1 MAEAYSD
8 RTEELGIAL
17 KNAHAAGDTRAAR
30 ILATELQKQLRRDQR
45 SAKIRAAMPP
55 RETGV
60 FEDITSGFGAGLVGL
75 GETTSLGIASLLE
88 EEEETAARNRI
99 RSIADSLRPE
109 GGDPDSLTYQLSS
122 VFGGIAGFAG
132 AGLGATALGAPG
144 IAVTT
149 GLGALGIGLA
159 KGEASERA
167 RAADSTVAER
177 EAAVNDPKVIVAG
190 ALEAIPLARV
200 IKFTDLPAL
209 TKLLEKIP
217 PEKVETIG
225 ERIYSAGITGGAE
238 LTQEA
243 ASNILQNLTEQEYND
258 AREILGVDTAE
269 EAALGGVA
277 GALLQGFVD
286 LFAPRRAGKTVGDVA
301 KEEAEKPDDI
311 AGLLEF
317 KPEEPTQLD
326 LALDT
331 EEAEAIDGEA
341 IRAQVFKGFKKPF
354 DQLTEKQQKTVQNRI
369 VALSPA
375 EFDALERVIES
386 PTDQIRRK
394 VGLGDRTLE
403 ELSDQERLEVE
414 AKIKQLPQKE
424 ITALNKDLQKQIS
437 PDQETLPGLEPES
450 VVGPQLQRLPAPEKE
465 KRALGDV
472 ERQDV
477 FVPRRGRKAERDLE
491 RQLERR
497 SRDTDTIA
505 GETLAVTPEG
515 QAITNEEALA
525 RFYEQ
530 ARGRRITDDTPAA
543 EVRLGQERAAI
554 ASEAQGEM
562 FPTELAV
569 AREAALD
576 ATETRDVDTASRVV
590 TEEDLTAAGFAT
602 NNTRIRKKVL
612 GKDLTD
618 PAVRDALAEEA
629 NLLKSQKV
637 KRGVTQLLEGAP
649 SEQRRIPDR
658 VLAPRR
664 RRARDAA
671 ATVGTGATVGST
683 SVETDSTIVDPRE
696 GGEDTTEIDASD
708 GRAVGVVGGDADGV
722 DVGERG
728 QRGALARKIEEKKRG
743 RPRTKPT
750 TPKMSKI
757 DPTTGDAEVVF
768 PDGGIERVRR
778 ETSED
783 PETGKKDFSFI
794 SLDRPD
800 PDFPVDVGAPLLL
813 GSTKETAIKR
823 LTKVRK
829 DPPVQPVRRA
839 TAEDIE
845 GRRANEREASE
856 IEKIR
861 TAQRNIE
868 RKQRVAEG
876 EKART
881 EQRERIDTADLRK
894 VRAAQREATDRLEKL
909 ADERKAVRKAKED
922 SVEILYAPT
931 RTEIEL
937 DSRLPE
943 QVIKLLQ
950 DNKLESAL
958 SKLATIS
965 KDKFVKRVAKKLST
979 LTGDTQVQIASPSK
993 LSSMGKG
1000 LGSEG
1005 TPAGLF
1011 VAPDNTIYLNEKYL
1025 DTHKLLHEM
1034 THAATF
1040 NTIGKPSHPVTTQLQ
1055 NLRRQVQ
1062 PYMALYYGGMNP
1074 QKLENQFIA
1083 EGVNPETAKRNAE
1096 TIALNEFVA
1105 EAFSNSKFQLELAG
1119 INPKGE
1125 KLSALQR
1132 FFKTIMDFLGLGKL
1146 GPKTAQREA
1155 SRMIEEILAPAAKDR
1170 YGPTLR
1176 SMSDREGVTEIGDR
1190 IKDSRRDL
1198 KSKEGRK
1205 AFGAKLARD
1214 ISAVLDKDSTQGK
1227 LGKKAVLGLLPNQAV
1242 LDIAV
1247 DRGINGAKKVL
1258 TAIENQR
1265 GDLTVSEQNTRR
1277 RLTPIFRWANNA
1289 SENTMKAWN
1298 NLIYDSTLDE
1308 VDPALT
1314 PAQARKKYGKQ
1325 TVEGTDQLKVDRHK
1339 ELHAIYMGATLGKD
1353 GRQAYDS
1360 LRQFYKDQYNEL
1372 LNALKGRIDNADIN
1386 DEQKTTLKNE
1396 LLSKLLER
1404 TGVEPYFPL
1413 TREGTHWLAVK
1424 NPEAL
1429 SESAVFA
1436 FKTQGD
1442 RLKAAE
1448 DYAAQGFDVEVFNPD
1463 ESNVYTDPPSGSFI
1477 SQVLS
1482 VLNANDAAPDVKEQ
1496 VMRLFLESLPE
1507 SSFAKGLVKRK
1518 KTSGFDVDAVEAAR
1532 TKAYD
1537 LARQTERIKNT
1548 NRIMRLKDEFLE
1560 TVPKDRRDSA
1570 VIAEVVNRANF
1581 AVNPPRD
1588 TVAKNANRLAF
1599 MWTIGWNPSS
1609 AIVNLS
1615 QIPLFAYPMLAGKH
1629 GYGNT
1634 RKALGAATKLFMG
1647 SPSNKSAE
1655 TLFGDNT
1662 TPASVR
1668 EAFREGGVGQALEAM
1683 QDKAL
1688 KSIDNYYTFT
1698 RDSDGSL
1705 VFSVRKDLDLPEDMI
1720 TKLDDLKPLIELASR
1735 RGQLNSSFLA
1745 ETLNVDQSGRKQSVP
1760 DVVTNISALMFHEAE
1775 VMNRQVTLITAYDLA
1790 LNKLTGGKKP
1800 TPEQQQQAAEEA
1812 IYETQQINGGATLE
1826 TGPRFARDGVGRVAL
1841 MYKNYGIQMYY
1852 TMLKTGK
1859 EALDIARASFARD
1872 LESKNIAAGMN
1883 LETAKAAASAAAD
1896 AFRSD
1901 AAKQLAGVHL
1911 SALFFA
1917 GVQGIPIYG
1926 AVTMLADMFFLG
1938 DDDEEADF
1946 YVRRAIDNELLYRGL
1961 VSELSGFDV
1970 AQRVK
1975 LTDLLFE
1982 ADRFNS
1988 NPSPEEELM
1997 HLVGGPAWSVYSR
2010 GRKGIDKIAEGDLVR
2025 GMEDLLP
2032 GAVRNAMQ
2040 AVRFGIEGGIRTRR
2054 GDFMYDDITAGDL
2067 VAKVLGFPP
2076 NEYTKEMD
2084 ETSFGKRMSDRDIA
2098 RRARLAKKLFIA
2110 RQYRDF
2116 EAEEDIRR
2124 EMDEFNA
2131 SAAVD
2136 RSPELFIDGEY
2147 LDNSFTRHSSTSAK
2161 MHNGVLLPES
2171 VKAIVEEPGFF

>member
-1 MAEAYSD
+1 MA
-8 RTEELGIAL
+8 
-17 KNAHAAGDTRAAR
+17 
-30 ILATELQKQLRRDQR
+30 
-45 SAKIRAAMPP
+45 
-55 RETGV
+55 
-60 FEDITSGFGAGLVGL
+60 
-75 GETTSLGIASLLE
+75 
-88 EEEETAARNRI
+88 
-99 RSIADSLRPE
+99 
-109 GGDPDSLTYQLSS
+109 
-122 VFGGIAGFAG
+122 
-132 AGLGATALGAPG
+132 
-144 IAVTT
+144 
-149 GLGALGIGLA
+149 
-159 KGEASERA
+159 
-167 RAADSTVAER
+167 
-177 EAAVNDPKVIVAG
+177 
-190 ALEAIPLARV
+190 
-200 IKFTDLPAL
+200 
-209 TKLLEKIP
+209 
-217 PEKVETIG
+217 
-225 ERIYSAGITGGAE
+225 
-238 LTQEA
+238 
-243 ASNILQNLTEQEYND
+243 
-258 AREILGVDTAE
+258 
-269 EAALGGVA
+269 
-277 GALLQGFVD
+277 
-286 LFAPRRAGKTVGDVA
+286 
-301 KEEAEKPDDI
+301 
-311 AGLLEF
+311 
-317 KPEEPTQLD
+317 
-326 LALDT
+326 
-331 EEAEAIDGEA
+331 
-341 IRAQVFKGFKKPF
+341 
-354 DQLTEKQQKTVQNRI
+354 
-369 VALSPA
+369 
-375 EFDALERVIES
+375 
-386 PTDQIRRK
+386 
-394 VGLGDRTLE
+394 
-403 ELSDQERLEVE
+403 
-414 AKIKQLPQKE
+414 
-424 ITALNKDLQKQIS
+424 
-437 PDQETLPGLEPES
+437 
-450 VVGPQLQRLPAPEKE
+450 
-465 KRALGDV
+465 
-472 ERQDV
+472 
-477 FVPRRGRKAERDLE
+477 
-491 RQLERR
+491 
-497 SRDTDTIA
+497 
-505 GETLAVTPEG
+505 
-515 QAITNEEALA
+515 
-525 RFYEQ
+525 
-530 ARGRRITDDTPAA
+530 
-543 EVRLGQERAAI
+543 
-554 ASEAQGEM
+554 
-562 FPTELAV
+562 
-569 AREAALD
+569 
-576 ATETRDVDTASRVV
+576 
-590 TEEDLTAAGFAT
+590 
-602 NNTRIRKKVL
+602 
-612 GKDLTD
+612 
-618 PAVRDALAEEA
+618 
-629 NLLKSQKV
+629 
-637 KRGVTQLLEGAP
+637 
-649 SEQRRIPDR
+649 
-658 VLAPRR
+658 
-664 RRARDAA
+664 
-671 ATVGTGATVGST
+671 
-683 SVETDSTIVDPRE
+683 
-696 GGEDTTEIDASD
+696 
-708 GRAVGVVGGDADGV
+708 
-722 DVGERG
+722 
-728 QRGALARKIEEKKRG
+728 
-743 RPRTKPT
+743 
-750 TPKMSKI
+750 
-757 DPTTGDAEVVF
+757 
-768 PDGGIERVRR
+768 
-778 ETSED
+778 
-783 PETGKKDFSFI
+783 
-794 SLDRPD
+794 
-800 PDFPVDVGAPLLL
+800 
-813 GSTKETAIKR
+813 
-823 LTKVRK
+823 
-829 DPPVQPVRRA
+829 
-839 TAEDIE
+839 
-845 GRRANEREASE
+845 EREASE
-856 IEKIR
+856 IGKIR
-861 TAQRNIE
+861 TAQRNVK
-868 RKQRVAEG
+868 RKRRVAKG
-876 EKART
+876 EKARA
-881 EQRERIDTADLRK
+881 EQRERIETADLRK
-894 VRAAQREATDRLEKL
+894 VRSAQREAADRLEEI
-909 ADERKAVRKAKED
+909 AAERKDVRKAKEEG
-922 SVEILYAPT
+922 VEILYAPT

-937 DSRLPE
+937 DSRLPDN
-943 QVIKLLQ
+943 VIKLLRG
-950 DNKLESAL
+950 NKLGSAL
-958 SKLATIS
+958 SELATTS
-965 KDKFVKRVAKKLST
+965 KDKFIKRVAKRLST
-979 LTGDTQVQIASPSK
+979 LVGDTQVQIASPAK
-993 LSSMGKG
+993 LISMGRG
-1000 LGSEG
+1000 IGSEG
-1005 TPAGLF
+1005 IPAGLF
-1011 VAPDNTIYLNEKYL
+1011 VAPDNTIYLSEKYL

-1125 KLSALQR
+1125 KLSAWQR
-1132 FFKTIMDFLGLGKL
+1132 LLKTTMDFLGLGKF

-1176 SMSDREGVTEIGDR
+1176 SMSDREGVTEIADR
-1190 IKDSRRDL
+1190 IKDTRRDL

-1205 AFGAKLARD
+1205 AAGAKLARD

-1227 LGKKAVLGLLPNQAV
+1227 QGKKVVLGLLPNQSV
-1242 LDIAV
+1242 LDIAEH
-1247 DRGINGAKKVL
+1247 RGITGAKKVL

-1265 GDLTVSEQNTRR
+1265 GDLTISEQNTRR

-1289 SENTMKAWN
+1289 SEKTMKAWN

-1314 PAQARKKYGKQ
+1314 PTQARKKYGKE

-1339 ELHAIYMGATLGKD
+1339 ELHTIYMGATLGKD
-1353 GRQAYDS
+1353 GRQAYDN

-1372 LNALKGRIDNADIN
+1372 LNALKGRIDNANIN

-1404 TGVEPYFPL
+1404 TGVDPYFPL

-1442 RLKAAE
+1442 RVKAAE

-1477 SQVLS
+1477 SQVLG

-1507 SSFAKGLVKRK
+1507 SSFAKGLIKRK
-1518 KTSGFDVDAVEAAR
+1518 KTLGFDVDALEAAR

-1560 TVPKDRRDSA
+1560 TVPKGRKDSA

-1588 TVAKNANRLAF
+1588 TVAKNLNRGAF
-1599 MWTIGWNPSS
+1599 MWTIGWHPSS

-1647 SPSNKSAE
+1647 SPSNKPAE

-1668 EAFREGGVGQALEAM
+1668 EALREGGVGQALEAM

-1705 VFSVRKDLDLPEDMI
+1705 VFSVREDLNLPKDTVTRLDN
-1720 TKLDDLKPLIELASR
+1720 LKPLIELAAR

-1790 LNKLTGGKKP
+1790 LNKLTGGEKP
-1800 TPEQQQQAAEEA
+1800 TFKQQQQAAEEA

-1826 TGPRFARDGVGRVAL
+1826 TGPRFAREGVLRVAL

-1988 NPSPEEELM
+1988 NPSPEEELA

-2010 GRKGIDKIAEGDLVR
+2010 GRKGIDKIVEGDLVR
-2025 GMEDLLP
+2025 GIEDLLP

-2067 VAKVLGFPP
+2067 IAKVFGFPP
-2076 NEYTKEMD
+2076 NEYTKAMD
-2084 ETSFGKRMSDRDIA
+2084 ETSAAKRMSDRDIA
-2098 RRARLAKKLFIA
+2098 RRANLSKKLFIA
-2110 RQYRDF
+2110 RRYADF

-2124 EMDEFNA
+2124 EIDEFNA
-2131 SAAVD
+2131 SSAVARNPD
-2136 RSPELFIDGEY
+2136 LFIDGEF
-2147 LDNSFTRHSSTSAK
+2147 LDRSFSRHQSTSVK
-2161 MHNGVLLPES
+2161 MHNGVLLPKK
-2171 VKAIVEEPGFF
+2171 VKAIVEEDGFF

>member
-8 RTEELGIAL
+8 RTEDLATAL
-17 KNAHAAGDTRAAR
+17 KNAHAAGDAQSAT
-30 ILATELQKQLRRDQR
+30 ILATELQKQLRREQR
-45 SAKIRAAMPP
+45 FAQLRAAMPR

-60 FEDITSGFGAGLVGL
+60 VEDITTGFGAGLVGI
-75 GETTSLGIASLLE
+75 GETASLGVASLLE
-88 EEEETAARNRI
+88 EEEETAARERI
-99 RSIADSLRPE
+99 KSIADFLRPE
-109 GGDPDSLTYQLSS
+109 GGDPDSPTYKVASGLGSL
-122 VFGGIAGFAG
+122 AGFAG
-132 AGLGATALGAPG
+132 AGLGAAVLGAPG
-144 IAVTT
+144 AAVAT
-149 GLGALGIGLA
+149 GLGGLGYA
-159 KGEASERA
+159 AARGEASERA
-167 RAADSTVAER
+167 RAADATVEER
-177 EAAVNDPKVIVAG
+177 EKAVDAPLVLLAG
-190 ALEAIPLARV
+190 VLEAIPLARV
-200 IKFTDLPAL
+200 VKLADLPTL

-225 ERIYSAGITGGAE
+225 ERLTSAGITGGAE

-243 ASNILQNLTEQEYND
+243 ASNILQNLNEQEYNA
-258 AREILGVDTAE
+258 AREILGADTAE
-269 EAALGGVA
+269 EAAVGGAA
-277 GALLQGFVD
+277 GAILQGFVD
-286 LFAPRRAGKTVGDVA
+286 LFAPRRAGKTVGDA
-301 KEEAEKPDDI
+301 AREGTEESNDV

-317 KPEEPTQLD
+317 RPEKPTQLD

-331 EEAEAIDGEA
+331 EEAEVIDGEA

-375 EFDALERVIES
+375 EFDALESVIETTEPVAPS
-386 PTDQIRRK
+386 P
-394 VGLGDRTLE
+394 V
-403 ELSDQERLEVE
+403 QE
-414 AKIKQLPQKE
+414 A
-424 ITALNKDLQKQIS
+424 
-437 PDQETLPGLEPES
+437 LPGLEPETT
-450 VVGPQLQRLPAPEKE
+450 VGPQLQGLPAPEGE
-465 KRALGDV
+465 
-472 ERQDV
+472 
-477 FVPRRGRKAERDLE
+477 
-491 RQLERR
+491 
-497 SRDTDTIA
+497 TIA
-505 GETLAVTPEG
+505 GETLALTPEG
-515 QAITNEEALA
+515 QALTRQEVLDRINQ
-525 RFYEQ
+525 RDKEQ
-530 ARGRRITDDTPAA
+530 KITDETPAA
-543 EVRLGQERAAI
+543 EVRLAREREAI
-554 ASEAQGEM
+554 AQEEQGEM

-569 AREAALD
+569 EREAALD
-576 ATETRDVDTASRVV
+576 ATETRDVDTAPASRVV

-602 NNTRIRKKVL
+602 NNTRVRNAVL

-618 PAVRDALAEEA
+618 PTVRDALTNEA
-629 NLLKSQKV
+629 NRLKSQKV
-637 KRGVTQLLEGAP
+637 KRGVTQLLEGVP

-658 VLAPRR
+658 VLAPRKR
-664 RRARDAA
+664 GAVAAR
-671 ATVGTGATVGST
+671 VGTGDAVDPT
-683 SVETDSTIVDPRE
+683 SVEFGAER
-696 GGEDTTEIDASD
+696 EDTDETITLD
-708 GRAVGVVGGDADGV
+708 GRTVGGAGRDADAV
-722 DVGERG
+722 DVGKG
-728 QRGALARKIEEKKRG
+728 KQRGALARKVKAKVG
-743 RPRTKPT
+743 RKRTKAS
-750 TPKMSKI
+750 MSKI
-757 DPTTGDAEVVF
+757 DPTTGDAEIRF
-768 PDGGIERVRR
+768 PDGTVERVRR
-778 ETSED
+778 EESVD
-783 PETGKKDFSFI
+783 PETEETDFSFI

-800 PDFPVDVGAPLLL
+800 PDFPADVEAPLPL
-813 GSTKETAIKR
+813 GSTQAAAIKK
-823 LTKVRK
+823 LTEVREA
-829 DPPVQPVRRA
+829 PPREPVRRA
-839 TAEDIE
+839 TAADIAE
-845 GRRANEREASE
+845 RRADERDAIAFQE
-856 IEKIR
+856 R
-861 TAQRNIE
+861 LTTQRQTE
-868 RKQRVAEG
+868 RAQRVAEG
-876 EKART
+876 EKARA

-894 VRAAQREATDRLEKL
+894 VRAAQREATDRLEEIT
-909 ADERKAVRKAKED
+909 AERKAVRQAKED

-937 DSRLPE
+937 DSAMPK
-943 QVIKLLQ
+943 QVQKALRNNELRRALLG
-950 DNKLESAL
+950 
-958 SKLATIS
+958 LADS
-965 KDKFVKRVAKKLST
+965 SNDKFIKRAAKKLADF
-979 LTGDTQVQIASPSK
+979 TGDTRVQIVPQEK
-993 LSSMGKG
+993 LGTRG
-1000 LGSEG
+1000 GS
-1005 TPAGLF
+1005 TIDAVF
-1011 VAPDNTIYLNEKYL
+1011 VTKDNTILLSEDYL
-1025 DTHKLLHEM
+1025 DTHVLLHEM
-1034 THAATF
+1034 THAATI
-1040 NTIGKPSHPVTTQLQ
+1040 NTLRNKAHPTTKQL
-1055 NLRRQVQ
+1055 NKL
-1062 PYMALYYGGMNP
+1062 YEDTKDSLSSYYGS
-1074 QKLENQFIA
+1074 ENVA
-1083 EGVNPETAKRNAE
+1083 
-1096 TIALNEFVA
+1096 EFVA
-1105 EAFSNSKFQLELAG
+1105 EAFSNPKFQLELAG

-1125 KLSALQR
+1125 KLSAWQR
-1132 FFKTIMDFLGLGKL
+1132 FLKTIMDFLGLGKL

-1155 SRMIEEILAPAAKDR
+1155 SRMVEEILAPAARHR

-1176 SMSDREGVTEIGDR
+1176 SMSDREGVTEIADR

-1205 AFGAKLARD
+1205 AFGDKLARD
-1214 ISAVLDKDSTQGK
+1214 FSAIFKGDSNQTKQGK
-1227 LGKKAVLGLLPNQAV
+1227 KVFLGLLPNQSV

-1247 DRGINGAKKVL
+1247 RRGIDGAKKVF
-1258 TAIENQR
+1258 TAIETQR

-1289 SENTMKAWN
+1289 SEKTMKAWN

-1442 RLKAAE
+1442 RVKAAE
-1448 DYAAQGFDVEVFNPD
+1448 EYAAQGFDVEVFNPD
-1463 ESNVYTDPPSGSFI
+1463 ESDVYTDPPSGSFI
-1477 SQVLS
+1477 AQVLG

-1570 VIAEVVNRANF
+1570 IIAEVVNRANF

-1588 TVAKNANRLAF
+1588 TVAKNANRAAF

-1629 GYGNT
+1629 GYGDT

-1662 TPASVR
+1662 TPASVK
-1668 EAFREGGVGQALEAM
+1668 EALREGGVGQALEAM

-1705 VFSVRKDLDLPEDMI
+1705 VFSVREDLDLPA
-1720 TKLDDLKPLIELASR
+1720 TKNEADGKVSREELDDLKPLIELASR

-1745 ETLNVDQSGRKQSVP
+1745 ETLNVDQSGRKQKFL
-1760 DVVTNISALMFHEAE
+1760 DTVTNISALMFHEAE

-1826 TGPRFARDGVGRVAL
+1826 TGPRFAREGVLRVAL

-1852 TMLKTGK
+1852 TMLKTGN
-1859 EALDIARASFARD
+1859 EALDVARASYARD
-1872 LESKNIAAGMN
+1872 LESKGM
-1883 LETAKAAASAAAD
+1883 TAAAASAAAD

-1917 GVQGIPIYG
+1917 GVQGLPLYG

-1946 YVRRAIDNELLYRGL
+1946 YVRRTIDNEMLYRGL
-1961 VSELSGFDV
+1961 LSELTGFDV

-2025 GMEDLLP
+2025 GTEDLLP

-2040 AVRFGIEGGIRTRR
+2040 AVRFGMEGGIRTRR
-2054 GDFMYDDITAGDL
+2054 GDYMYDDITAGDL

-2076 NEYTKEMD
+2076 NEYTKAMD
-2084 ETSFGKRMSDRDIA
+2084 ETSAAKRMSDRD
-2098 RRARLAKKLFIA
+2098 RAKRAKLLKKLYVA
-2110 RQYRDF
+2110 EQYGDF
-2116 EAEEDIRR
+2116 EGMDDAER
-2124 EMDEFNA
+2124 EIDEFNA
-2131 SAAVD
+2131 SAAVGRD
-2136 RSPELFIDGEY
+2136 PDLFVSRETVKKS
-2147 LDNSFTRHSSTSAK
+2147 LARHRATSATR
-2161 MHNGVLLPES
+2161 MHNGVVLP
-2171 VKAIVEEPGFF
+2171 KNIQGIVEEDGFF

>member
-30 ILATELQKQLRRDQR
+30 ILTAELQKQLRRDQR
-45 SAKIRAAMPP
+45 SARILAAIPP
-55 RETGV
+55 RETGI
-60 FEDITSGFGAGLVGL
+60 FEDITTGFGAGLVGM
-75 GETTSLGIASLLE
+75 GETASLGVASLLE
-88 EEEETAARNRI
+88 EEEETAARERI
-99 RSIADSLRPE
+99 KSIADFLRPE
-109 GGDPDSLTYQLSS
+109 GGDPDSLTYQISS
-122 VFGGIAGFAG
+122 VFGGITGFAG
-132 AGLGATALGAPG
+132 AGLGAVALGAPG
-144 IAVTT
+144 AAVTT

-167 RAADSTVAER
+167 RAADATVAER
-177 EAAVNDPKVIVAG
+177 EAAVNDPKVLLAG
-190 ALEAIPLARV
+190 VLEAIPLARV
-200 IKFTDLPAL
+200 VKFTDLPAL

-225 ERIYSAGITGGAE
+225 ERIYSAGITGSAE

-243 ASNILQNLTEQEYND
+243 ASNILQNLNEQEYNA
-258 AREILGVDTAE
+258 AREILGADTAK
-269 EAALGGVA
+269 EAALGGAA
-277 GALLQGFVD
+277 GAILQGFVD
-286 LFAPRRAGKTVGDVA
+286 LFAPRKAGKTIGDAA
-301 KEEAEKPDDI
+301 KEEAEKSDDV

-354 DQLTEKQQKTVQNRI
+354 DQLTEKQQKTVQDRI
-369 VALSPA
+369 LALSPA
-375 EFDALERVIES
+375 EFDALERVIE
-386 PTDQIRRK
+386 T
-394 VGLGDRTLE
+394 TE
-403 ELSDQERLEVE
+403 ERIAEVSSDQM
-414 AKIKQLPQKE
+414 
-424 ITALNKDLQKQIS
+424 S
-437 PDQETLPGLEPES
+437 LPGLEPERARF
-450 VVGPQLQRLPAPEKE
+450 GPQLQELPAPEGE
-465 KRALGDV
+465 
-472 ERQDV
+472 
-477 FVPRRGRKAERDLE
+477 
-491 RQLERR
+491 
-497 SRDTDTIA
+497 TIA

-530 ARGRRITDDTPAA
+530 ARGRRVTDDTPAA
-543 EVRLGQERAAI
+543 EVRLARERDAI
-554 ASEAQGEM
+554 TREAQGEM

-569 AREAALD
+569 EREAALD
-576 ATETRDVDTASRVV
+576 ATETRDVDAAPAPRVV
-590 TEEDLTAAGFAT
+590 TEEDLTTAGFAT
-602 NNTRIRKKVL
+602 NNTRIRSQVL

-618 PAVRDALAEEA
+618 PAVRDALTNEA
-629 NLLKSQKV
+629 NRLKSQKV
-637 KRGVTQLLEGAP
+637 RRGVTQLLEGVP

-671 ATVGTGATVGST
+671 ARVGTGVTVDPTG
-683 SVETDSTIVDPRE
+683 VETDSAVVDPRA
-696 GGEDTTEIDASD
+696 GSEDTTEIDAPD
-708 GRAVGVVGGDADGV
+708 GRAVGVVGRDVDGS
-722 DVGERG
+722 DVGERTK
-728 QRGALARKIEEKKRG
+728 RGALARKIEEKKRG

-750 TPKMSKI
+750 TPEMSKI

-768 PDGGIERVRR
+768 PDGSAERIRR
-778 ETSED
+778 EVSVD
-783 PETGKKDFSFI
+783 PDTGEKEFSFI

-813 GSTKETAIKR
+813 GSTKETAIRR
-823 LTKVRK
+823 LTKVREA
-829 DPPVQPVRRA
+829 PPVEPVRRI
-839 TAEDIE
+839 TPEELAE
-845 GRRANEREASE
+845 RRVAEREASE
-856 IEKIR
+856 IGKIR
-861 TAQRNIE
+861 TAQRNVK
-868 RKQRVAEG
+868 RKRRVAKG
-876 EKART
+876 EKARA
-881 EQRERIDTADLRK
+881 EQRERIKTADLRK
-894 VRAAQREATDRLEKL
+894 VRSAQREAADRLEEIT
-909 ADERKAVRKAKED
+909 AERKDVRKAKEEG
-922 SVEILYAPT
+922 VEILYAPT

-937 DSRLPE
+937 DSRLPDN
-943 QVIKLLQ
+943 VIKLLR
-950 DNKLESAL
+950 DNKLGSAL
-958 SKLATIS
+958 SELATTS
-965 KDKFVKRVAKKLST
+965 KDKFIKRVAKRLST
-979 LTGDTQVQIASPSK
+979 LVGDTQVQIASPAK

-1000 LGSEG
+1000 IGSEG
-1005 TPAGLF
+1005 IPAGLF
-1011 VAPDNTIYLNEKYL
+1011 VAPDNTIYLSEKYL

-1125 KLSALQR
+1125 KLSAWQR
-1132 FFKTIMDFLGLGKL
+1132 LLKTTMDFLGLGKF

-1176 SMSDREGVTEIGDR
+1176 SMSDREGVTEIADR
-1190 IKDSRRDL
+1190 IKDTRRDL

-1205 AFGAKLARD
+1205 AAGAKLARD

-1227 LGKKAVLGLLPNQAV
+1227 QGKKVVLGLLPNQSV
-1242 LDIAV
+1242 LDIAEH
-1247 DRGINGAKKVL
+1247 RGITGAKKVL

-1265 GDLTVSEQNTRR
+1265 GDLTISEQNTRR

-1289 SENTMKAWN
+1289 SEKTMKAWN

-1314 PAQARKKYGKQ
+1314 PTQARKKYGKE

-1353 GRQAYDS
+1353 GRQAYDN

-1372 LNALKGRIDNADIN
+1372 LNALKGRIDNANIN

-1404 TGVEPYFPL
+1404 TGVDPYFPL

-1442 RLKAAE
+1442 RVKAAE

-1477 SQVLS
+1477 SQVLG

-1507 SSFAKGLVKRK
+1507 SSFAKGLIKRK
-1518 KTSGFDVDAVEAAR
+1518 KTLGFDVDALEAAR

-1560 TVPKDRRDSA
+1560 TVPKGRKDSA

-1588 TVAKNANRLAF
+1588 TVAKNLNRGAF

-1668 EAFREGGVGQALEAM
+1668 EALREGGVGQALEAM

-1705 VFSVRKDLDLPEDMI
+1705 VFSVREDLNLPKDTVTRLDN
-1720 TKLDDLKPLIELASR
+1720 LKPLIELAAR

-1800 TPEQQQQAAEEA
+1800 TFEQQQQAAEEA

-1826 TGPRFARDGVGRVAL
+1826 TGPRFAREGVLRVAL

-1896 AFRSD
+1896 ALRSD
-1901 AAKQLAGVHL
+1901 AARQLAGVHL
-1911 SALFFA
+1911 SALLFA

-1961 VSELSGFDV
+1961 VSELTGFDV

-2067 VAKVLGFPP
+2067 IAKVFGFPP

-2084 ETSFGKRMSDRDIA
+2084 EASAAKRMSDRDIA
-2098 RRARLAKKLFIA
+2098 RRARLSKKLFIA
-2110 RQYRDF
+2110 RRYGDF

-2131 SAAVD
+2131 SSAVARNPD
-2136 RSPELFIDGEY
+2136 LFIDGEF
-2147 LDNSFTRHSSTSAK
+2147 LDRSFARHESTSAE
-2161 MHNGVLLPES
+2161 MHNGVLLPKK
-2171 VKAIVEEPGFF
+2171 VKDIVEEDGFF

>member
-30 ILATELQKQLRRDQR
+30 ILATELQNQLRRDQR
-45 SAKIRAAMPP
+45 SAKIRAAIPP

-60 FEDITSGFGAGLVGL
+60 FEDITTGFGAGLVGI
-75 GETTSLGIASLLE
+75 GETASLGVASLLE
-88 EEEETAARNRI
+88 EKEETAARNRI

-109 GGDPDSLTYQLSS
+109 GGDPDSPTYKVASGLGSL
-122 VFGGIAGFAG
+122 AGFAG
-132 AGLGATALGAPG
+132 AGLGAAVLGAPG
-144 IAVTT
+144 AAVAT
-149 GLGALGIGLA
+149 GLGGLGYA
-159 KGEASERA
+159 AARGEASERA
-167 RAADSTVAER
+167 RAADATVEER
-177 EAAVNDPKVIVAG
+177 EKAVDAPLVLLAG
-190 ALEAIPLARV
+190 VLEAIPLARV
-200 IKFTDLPAL
+200 VKLADLPTL
-209 TKLLEKIP
+209 TKILEKIP
-217 PEKVETIG
+217 PEKVETIS
-225 ERIYSAGITGGAE
+225 ERLTSAGITGGAE

-243 ASNILQNLTEQEYND
+243 ASNILQNLNEQEYNA
-258 AREILGVDTAE
+258 AREILGIDTAE
-269 EAALGGVA
+269 EAAVGGAA
-277 GALLQGFVD
+277 GAILQGFVD
-286 LFAPRRAGKTVGDVA
+286 LFAPRRAGKTVGDAA
-301 KEEAEKPDDI
+301 KEEAEKPDDV

-354 DQLTEKQQKTVQNRI
+354 DQLTEKQQKTVQDRI

-375 EFDALERVIES
+375 EFDALERVIE
-386 PTDQIRRK
+386 TIEE
-394 VGLGDRTLE
+394 RTA
-403 ELSDQERLEVE
+403 EV
-414 AKIKQLPQKE
+414 
-424 ITALNKDLQKQIS
+424 S
-437 PDQETLPGLEPES
+437 PDQMSLPGLEPERARF
-450 VVGPQLQRLPAPEKE
+450 GPQLQELPAPEKE

-497 SRDTDTIA
+497 RRDTDTVA

-515 QAITNEEALA
+515 QALTRQEVLDRINQ
-525 RFYEQ
+525 RGKEQ
-530 ARGRRITDDTPAA
+530 KITDDMPAA
-543 EVRLGQERAAI
+543 EVRLAREREAI
-554 ASEAQGEM
+554 AQEEQGEM
-562 FPTELAV
+562 FPTELAIE
-569 AREAALD
+569 REAALD
-576 ATETRDVDTASRVV
+576 ATETRDVDTAPAPRVV
-590 TEEDLTAAGFAT
+590 TEEDLTTAGFAT
-602 NNTRIRKKVL
+602 NNTRIRSQVL

-618 PAVRDALAEEA
+618 PTIRDALTNEA
-629 NLLKSQKV
+629 NRLKSQKV
-637 KRGVTQLLEGAP
+637 RRGVTQLLEGVP

-658 VLAPRR
+658 VLAPRK
-664 RRARDAA
+664 RRAVAERDRAGDEA
-671 ATVGTGATVGST
+671 GVSSVDSVG
-683 SVETDSTIVDPRE
+683 ER
-696 GGEDTTEIDASD
+696 EDTGEVVALD
-708 GRAVGVVGGDADGV
+708 GRAVGDVGRDADAV
-722 DVGERG
+722 DVGKG
-728 QRGALARKIEEKKRG
+728 KQRGALARKVKAKVG
-743 RPRTKPT
+743 RKRTKAS
-750 TPKMSKI
+750 MSEI
-757 DPTTGDAEVVF
+757 DSTTGDAEIRF
-768 PDGGIERVRR
+768 PDGSVERVRR
-778 ETSED
+778 EESVD
-783 PETGKKDFSFI
+783 PETGETDFSFI

-800 PDFPVDVGAPLLL
+800 PDFPADVEAPLPL
-813 GSTKETAIKR
+813 GSTQAAAIKK
-823 LTKVRK
+823 LTEVREA
-829 DPPVQPVRRA
+829 PPREPVRRA
-839 TAEDIE
+839 TAADIAE
-845 GRRANEREASE
+845 RRADERDAIAFQE
-856 IEKIR
+856 R
-861 TAQRNIE
+861 LTTQRQTE
-868 RKQRVAEG
+868 RAQRVAEG
-876 EKART
+876 EKSRAET
-881 EQRERIDTADLRK
+881 QERIKTADLRK
-894 VRAAQREATDRLEKL
+894 VRAAQREATDRLEEIT
-909 ADERKAVRKAKED
+909 AERKAVRKAKED
-922 SVEILYAPT
+922 GVEILYAPT

-937 DSRLPE
+937 DSVMPK
-943 QVIKLLQ
+943 QVQKALRNNELRRALL
-950 DNKLESAL
+950 N
-958 SKLATIS
+958 LADS
-965 KDKFVKRVAKKLST
+965 SNDKFIKRAAKKLADF
-979 LTGDTQVQIASPSK
+979 TGDTRVQIVPQEK
-993 LSSMGKG
+993 LGTRG
-1000 LGSEG
+1000 GS
-1005 TPAGLF
+1005 TIDAVF
-1011 VAPDNTIYLNEKYL
+1011 VTKDNTILLSEDYL
-1025 DTHKLLHEM
+1025 DTHVLLHEM
-1034 THAATF
+1034 THAATI
-1040 NTIGKPSHPVTTQLQ
+1040 NTLRNKAHPTTKQL
-1055 NLRRQVQ
+1055 NKL
-1062 PYMALYYGGMNP
+1062 YEDTKDSLSSYYGSKNV
-1074 QKLENQFIA
+1074 A
-1083 EGVNPETAKRNAE
+1083 
-1096 TIALNEFVA
+1096 EFVA
-1105 EAFSNSKFQLELAG
+1105 EAFSNPKFQLELAG

-1125 KLSALQR
+1125 KLSAWQR
-1132 FFKTIMDFLGLGKL
+1132 FLKTIMDFLKIGKL

-1155 SRMIEEILAPAAKDR
+1155 SRMIEEILAPAARHR

-1176 SMSDREGVTEIGDR
+1176 SMSDREGVTEIADR

-1205 AFGAKLARD
+1205 AAGAKLARD

-1227 LGKKAVLGLLPNQAV
+1227 QGKKVVLGLLPNQSV
-1242 LDIAV
+1242 LDIAEH
-1247 DRGINGAKKVL
+1247 RGITGAKKVL

-1289 SENTMKAWN
+1289 SEKTMKDWN

-1325 TVEGTDQLKVDRHK
+1325 TVEGTNQLKVARHK

-1353 GRQAYDS
+1353 GRQAYDN

-1477 SQVLS
+1477 SQVLG

-1560 TVPKDRRDSA
+1560 NVPKDRRDSA

-1615 QIPLFAYPMLAGKH
+1615 QIPLFAYPMLAGKY
-1629 GYGNT
+1629 GYGDT

-1662 TPASVR
+1662 TPASVK

-1705 VFSVRKDLDLPEDMI
+1705 VFSVREDLDLPA
-1720 TKLDDLKPLIELASR
+1720 TKDEADGKVSKEELDNLKPLIELAAR

-1775 VMNRQVTLITAYDLA
+1775 VMNRQVTLITAYNLA

-1800 TPEQQQQAAEEA
+1800 TFEQQQQAAEEA

-1826 TGPRFARDGVGRVAL
+1826 TGPRFARRHVGRVAL

-1859 EALDIARASFARD
+1859 EALDIARASFAKD

-1896 AFRSD
+1896 ALRSD

-1911 SALFFA
+1911 SALFFS

-1946 YVRRAIDNELLYRGL
+1946 YVRRGIDNELLYRGL
-1961 VSELSGFDV
+1961 VSELTGFDV

-1975 LTDLLFE
+1975 LTDLIYE

-1988 NPSPEEELM
+1988 NPSPEEEFA
-1997 HLVGGPAWSVYSR
+1997 HLVGGPAWSVYR
-2010 GRKGIDKIAEGDLVR
+2010 RARKGIDKIAEGDLVR
-2025 GMEDLLP
+2025 GMEDILP

-2040 AVRFGIEGGIRTRR
+2040 AVRFGMEGGIRTRR

-2098 RRARLAKKLFIA
+2098 KRARLAKKLFIA

-2136 RSPELFIDGEY
+2136 INPNLFIDDEY
-2147 LDNSFTRHSSTSAK
+2147 LDRSFTRHSSTSAK

-2171 VKAIVEEPGFF
+2171 VKAIVEEDGFF

>member
-1 MAEAYSD
+1 MPVVPREKVFRAY
-8 RTEELGIAL
+8 R
-17 KNAHAAGDTRAAR
+17 NA
-30 ILATELQKQLRRDQR
+30 LATGDIEAVTALRTVLAGRTIPR
-45 SAKIRAAMPP
+45 PTPAP
-55 RETGV
+55 RETGI
-60 FEDITSGFGAGLVGL
+60 FEDITSGFGAGVVGVGEMAAL
-75 GETTSLGIASLLE
+75 GLAAPLE
-88 EEEETAARNRI
+88 EESELAAREKI
-99 RSIADSLRPE
+99 QSIAESFRPE
-109 GGDPDSLTYQLSS
+109 GGDPESPTYKVASGIGSIVGLA
-122 VFGGIAGFAG
+122 GIPIAAGIAG
-132 AGLGATALGAPG
+132 APG
-144 IAVTT
+144 VA
-149 GLGALGIGLA
+149 ALGIGALA
-159 KGEASERA
+159 AGAAGAGEASERA
-167 RAADSTVAER
+167 RAADATEEERGSATFRGLGIGLLDIIPVAKVVKFADLSTLNR
-177 EAAVNDPKVIVAG
+177 LID
-190 ALEAIPLARV
+190 
-200 IKFTDLPAL
+200 
-209 TKLLEKIP
+209 KIP
-217 PEKVETIG
+217 PEKIETIG
-225 ERIYSAGITGGAE
+225 ERIYSAGVTGGLEGA
-238 LTQEA
+238 QEA
-243 ASNILQNLTEQEYND
+243 ASNILQNLNEQEYN
-258 AREILGVDTAE
+258 AAAETFGGTAE
-269 EAALGGVA
+269 EAAVGGAA
-277 GALLQGFVD
+277 GAILQGFVD
-286 LFAPRRAGKTVGDVA
+286 LFAPRKAGKTIGDAA
-301 KEEAEKPDDI
+301 KEEAEKPDDV

-317 KPEEPTQLD
+317 RPEEPTQLD
-326 LALDT
+326 LALDA

-354 DQLTEKQQKTVQNRI
+354 DQLTEKQQKTVQDRI

-375 EFDALERVIES
+375 EFDALERVIE
-386 PTDQIRRK
+386 PTEE
-394 VGLGDRTLE
+394 RTA
-403 ELSDQERLEVE
+403 EV
-414 AKIKQLPQKE
+414 
-424 ITALNKDLQKQIS
+424 S
-437 PDQETLPGLEPES
+437 PDQISLPGLEPERARF
-450 VVGPQLQRLPAPEKE
+450 GPQLQELPAPEGE
-465 KRALGDV
+465 
-472 ERQDV
+472 
-477 FVPRRGRKAERDLE
+477 
-491 RQLERR
+491 
-497 SRDTDTIA
+497 TIA

-530 ARGRRITDDTPAA
+530 ARGRRVTDETPAA
-543 EVRLGQERAAI
+543 EVRLAREREAI
-554 ASEAQGEM
+554 TREAQGEM

-569 AREAALD
+569 EREAALD
-576 ATETRDVDTASRVV
+576 ATETRDVDAAPAPRVV
-590 TEEDLTAAGFAT
+590 TEEDLTTAGFAT
-602 NNTRIRKKVL
+602 NNTKIRNEVL

-618 PAVRDALAEEA
+618 PAVRDALTNEA
-629 NLLKSQKV
+629 NRLKSQKV
-637 KRGVTQLLEGAP
+637 RRGVTQLLEGVP

-658 VLAPRR
+658 VLAPRK
-664 RRARDAA
+664 RRAVAERDRASDAVDPASVGSPERSEDTAEVVALDGRTVGDVGRDA
-671 ATVGTGATVGST
+671 
-683 SVETDSTIVDPRE
+683 
-696 GGEDTTEIDASD
+696 DA
-708 GRAVGVVGGDADGV
+708 V
-722 DVGERG
+722 DVGKG
-728 QRGALARKIEEKKRG
+728 KQRGALARKVKAKVG
-743 RPRTKPT
+743 RKRTKAS
-750 TPKMSKI
+750 MSEI
-757 DPTTGDAEVVF
+757 DSTTGDAEIRF
-768 PDGGIERVRR
+768 PDGSVERVRR
-778 ETSED
+778 EESVD
-783 PETGKKDFSFI
+783 PETGETDFSFI

-800 PDFPVDVGAPLLL
+800 PDFPADVEAPLLL
-813 GSTKETAIKR
+813 GSTQAAAIKK
-823 LTKVRK
+823 LTEVREA
-829 DPPVQPVRRA
+829 PPREPVRRA
-839 TAEDIE
+839 TAADIAE
-845 GRRANEREASE
+845 RRADERDAIAFQERLTTQRQTE
-856 IEKIR
+856 R
-861 TAQRNIE
+861 AQR
-868 RKQRVAEG
+868 VVEG
-876 EKART
+876 ERSRAET
-881 EQRERIDTADLRK
+881 QERIKTADLRK
-894 VRAAQREATDRLEKL
+894 VRTAQREAADRLEEI
-909 ADERKAVRKAKED
+909 AERKAARQAKED
-922 SVEILYAPT
+922 GVEILYAPT

-937 DSRLPE
+937 DSAMPK
-943 QVIKLLQ
+943 QVQKALRNNELRRALLG
-950 DNKLESAL
+950 LAES
-958 SKLATIS
+958 SN
-965 KDKFVKRVAKKLST
+965 DKFIKRAAKKLADF
-979 LTGDTQVQIASPSK
+979 TGDTRVQIVPQER
-993 LSSMGKG
+993 
-1000 LGSEG
+1000 LGTRGGS
-1005 TPAGLF
+1005 TIDAVF
-1011 VAPDNTIYLNEKYL
+1011 VTRDNTIFLSEDYL
-1025 DTHKLLHEM
+1025 DNHVLLHEM
-1034 THAATF
+1034 THAATI
-1040 NTIGKPSHPVTTQLQ
+1040 NTLRNSAHPVTKQLTK
-1055 NLRRQVQ
+1055 L
-1062 PYMALYYGGMNP
+1062 YEDTKGSLSSYYGS
-1074 QKLENQFIA
+1074 ENVA
-1083 EGVNPETAKRNAE
+1083 
-1096 TIALNEFVA
+1096 EFVA
-1105 EAFSNSKFQLELAG
+1105 EAFSNPKFQLELAG

-1125 KLSALQR
+1125 KLSAWQR
-1132 FFKTIMDFLGLGKL
+1132 FLKTITDFLGIGKL

-1155 SRMIEEILAPAAKDR
+1155 SRMVEEILAPAARHR

-1176 SMSDREGVTEIGDR
+1176 SMSDREAVTEIADR

-1227 LGKKAVLGLLPNQAV
+1227 QGKKVVLGFLPNQSV

-1247 DRGINGAKKVL
+1247 DRGIDGAKKVF

-1314 PAQARKKYGKQ
+1314 PAQAKKKYGKQ
-1325 TVEGTDQLKVDRHK
+1325 TVEGTDQLKVARHK

-1424 NPEAL
+1424 NPKAL

-1705 VFSVRKDLDLPEDMI
+1705 VFSVRKDLNLPKD
-1720 TKLDDLKPLIELASR
+1720 TVTRLDNLKPLIELASR

-1745 ETLNVDQSGRKQSVP
+1745 ETLNVDQSGRKQSFP
-1760 DVVTNISALMFHEAE
+1760 DTVTNISALMFHEAE

-1800 TPEQQQQAAEEA
+1800 TLEQQQQAAEEA

-1826 TGPRFARDGVGRVAL
+1826 TGPRFARDSVGRVAL

-1859 EALDIARASFARD
+1859 EALDVARASYARD
-1872 LESKNIAAGMN
+1872 LESKGMAA
-1883 LETAKAAASAAAD
+1883 AAASAAAD

-1917 GVQGIPIYG
+1917 GVQGLPLYG

-1946 YVRRAIDNELLYRGL
+1946 YVRRTIDNEMLYRGL

-1988 NPSPEEELM
+1988 NPSPEEELA

-2010 GRKGIDKIAEGDLVR
+2010 ARKGIDKIAEGDLVR
-2025 GMEDLLP
+2025 GTEDLLP

-2040 AVRFGIEGGIRTRR
+2040 AVRFGMEGGIRTRR

-2067 VAKVLGFPP
+2067 VAKVFGFPP
-2076 NEYTKEMD
+2076 NEYTKAMD
-2084 ETSFGKRMSDRDIA
+2084 ETSAAKRMSDRD
-2098 RRARLAKKLFIA
+2098 RAKRAKLLKKLYVA
-2110 RQYRDF
+2110 EQYRDF
-2116 EAEEDIRR
+2116 EGMDDAER
-2124 EMDEFNA
+2124 EIDEFNA

-2136 RSPELFIDGEY
+2136 RDSDLFISRKTVKKS
-2147 LDNSFTRHSSTSAK
+2147 LARHRATSATG
-2161 MHNGVLLPES
+2161 MHNGVVLP
-2171 VKAIVEEPGFF
+2171 KNIQATVEEDGFF

>member
-1 MAEAYSD
+1 MPVVPREKVFRAYRNALATGDAEAATAL
-8 RTEELGIAL
+8 RTVL
-17 KNAHAAGDTRAAR
+17 AGRTIPRP
-30 ILATELQKQLRRDQR
+30 T
-45 SAKIRAAMPP
+45 SAP
-55 RETGV
+55 RETGI
-60 FEDITSGFGAGLVGL
+60 FEDITSGFGAGLVGI
-75 GETTSLGIASLLE
+75 GETASLGVASLLE
-88 EEEETAARNRI
+88 EEEETAARERI
-99 RSIADSLRPE
+99 KSIADFLRPE
-109 GGDPDSLTYQLSS
+109 GGDPDSPTYKVFSGLGSLT
-122 VFGGIAGFAG
+122 GFAG
-132 AGLGATALGAPG
+132 AGLGAAVLGAPG
-144 IAVTT
+144 AAVAT
-149 GLGALGIGLA
+149 GLGGLGYA
-159 KGEASERA
+159 AARGEASERA
-167 RAADSTVAER
+167 RAADATVEER
-177 EAAVNDPKVIVAG
+177 EKAVDAPLVLLAG
-190 ALEAIPLARV
+190 VLEAIPLARV
-200 IKFTDLPAL
+200 VKLADLPTL

-225 ERIYSAGITGGAE
+225 ERLTSAGITGGAE

-243 ASNILQNLTEQEYND
+243 ASNILQNLNEQEYNA
-258 AREILGVDTAE
+258 AREILGADTAE
-269 EAALGGVA
+269 EAAVGGAA
-277 GALLQGFVD
+277 GAILQGFVD
-286 LFAPRRAGKTVGDVA
+286 LFAPRRAGKTVGDAA
-301 KEEAEKPDDI
+301 KEEESLGDVAVEREPLGEID
-311 AGLLEF
+311 LE
-317 KPEEPTQLD
+317 
-326 LALDT
+326 A
-331 EEAEAIDGEA
+331 EEAAQEAARERAGERQA
-341 IRAQVFKGFKKPF
+341 DMF
-354 DQLTEKQQKTVQNRI
+354 
-369 VALSPA
+369 
-375 EFDALERVIES
+375 ALEKE
-386 PTDQIRRK
+386 QAERR
-394 VGLGDRTLE
+394 LGPAMRE
-403 ELSDQERLEVE
+403 
-414 AKIKQLPQKE
+414 
-424 ITALNKDLQKQIS
+424 
-437 PDQETLPGLEPES
+437 EPES
-450 VVGPQLQRLPAPEKE
+450 KLQ
-465 KRALGDV
+465 
-472 ERQDV
+472 
-477 FVPRRGRKAERDLE
+477 AERDRLFPEETPTEASVAQRDMVDELE
-491 RQLERR
+491 TAEISAAIDAEETADIEALIAADIDAADRAKTEQERIRAASERESLTGQLDTAQAKKSEQRRRNILLDVIENQPTRQYSTLQKRF
-497 SRDTDTIA
+497 SRALTAA
-505 GETLAVTPEG
+505 G
-515 QAITNEEALA
+515 ITNTQPTESESATIERAINVA
-525 RFYEQ
+525 RTEQ
-530 ARGRRITDDTPAA
+530 DPLPAA
-543 EVRLGQERAAI
+543 SDVSEM
-554 ASEAQGEM
+554 EAQIPEKRTA
-562 FPTELAV
+562 TETD
-569 AREAALD
+569 ARI
-576 ATETRDVDTASRVV
+576 ATETR
-590 TEEDLTAAGFAT
+590 
-602 NNTRIRKKVL
+602 
-612 GKDLTD
+612 
-618 PAVRDALAEEA
+618 
-629 NLLKSQKV
+629 
-637 KRGVTQLLEGAP
+637 GVSPTGVP

-658 VLAPRR
+658 VLAPRKR
-664 RRARDAA
+664 GAV
-671 ATVGTGATVGST
+671 ATGVGTGDAVDPA
-683 SVETDSTIVDPRE
+683 SVDSTER
-696 GGEDTTEIDASD
+696 GEDTTETAALD
-708 GRAVGVVGGDADGV
+708 GRTVGDAGRDADAV
-722 DVGERG
+722 DVGKRTK
-728 QRGALARKIEEKKRG
+728 RGALARKVKAKVG
-743 RPRTKPT
+743 RKRTKAS
-750 TPKMSKI
+750 MSEI
-757 DPTTGDAEVVF
+757 DSTTGDAEIRF
-768 PDGGIERVRR
+768 PDGSVERVRR
-778 ETSED
+778 EESVD
-783 PETGKKDFSFI
+783 PETGETDFSFI

-800 PDFPVDVGAPLLL
+800 PDFPADVEAPLPL
-813 GSTKETAIKR
+813 GSTQAAAIKK
-823 LTKVRK
+823 LTEVREA
-829 DPPVQPVRRA
+829 PPRKPVRRA
-839 TAEDIE
+839 TAADIAE
-845 GRRANEREASE
+845 RRADERDAIAFQE
-856 IEKIR
+856 R
-861 TAQRNIE
+861 LTTQRQTE
-868 RKQRVAEG
+868 RAQRVAEG
-876 EKART
+876 EKARA

-894 VRAAQREATDRLEKL
+894 VRAAQREATDRLEEI
-909 ADERKAVRKAKED
+909 AEAKAARRAKED
-922 SVEILYAPT
+922 GVEILYAPT

-958 SKLATIS
+958 SVLATVS
-965 KDKFVKRVAKKLST
+965 KDKFIKRVAKKLST
-979 LTGDTQVQIASPSK
+979 LVGDTQVQIASPSK

-1011 VAPDNTIYLNEKYL
+1011 VAPDNTIYLNKKYL

-1062 PYMALYYGGMNP
+1062 PYVALYYGGMDP

-1132 FFKTIMDFLGLGKL
+1132 FFKTIMDFLGIGKL

-1176 SMSDREGVTEIGDR
+1176 SMSDREGVTEIADR

-1205 AFGAKLARD
+1205 AFGEKLARD
-1214 ISAVLDKDSTQGK
+1214 FSAIFKGDSDQTK
-1227 LGKKAVLGLLPNQAV
+1227 LGKKAFLGLLPNQSV

-1247 DRGINGAKKVL
+1247 RRGIDGAKKVF
-1258 TAIENQR
+1258 TAIETQR

-1289 SENTMKAWN
+1289 SEKTMKAWN
-1298 NLIYDSTLDE
+1298 NLIYDSTIDE

-1325 TVEGTDQLKVDRHK
+1325 TVDEGTGQLKVDRHK

-1404 TGVEPYFPL
+1404 TDVEPYFPL

-1436 FKTQGD
+1436 FETQGD
-1442 RLKAAE
+1442 RVKAAE

-1477 SQVLS
+1477 SQVLGI
-1482 VLNANDAAPDVKEQ
+1482 LNANDAAPEVKEQ

-1518 KTSGFDVDAVEAAR
+1518 KTSGFDVDAVKAAR

-1548 NRIMRLKDEFLE
+1548 NRIMRLRDEFLE
-1560 TVPKDRRDSA
+1560 TVPKDSRDSA

-1588 TVAKNANRLAF
+1588 TVAKNANRAAF

-1629 GYGNT
+1629 GYGDT

-1662 TPASVR
+1662 TPASVK
-1668 EAFREGGVGQALEAM
+1668 EALREGGVGQALEAM

-1705 VFSVRKDLDLPEDMI
+1705 VFSVREDLDLPA
-1720 TKLDDLKPLIELASR
+1720 TKDEADGKVSREELDNLKPLIELASR

-1745 ETLNVDQSGRKQSVP
+1745 ETLNVDQSGRKQKFL
-1760 DVVTNISALMFHEAE
+1760 DTVTNISALMFHEAE

-1826 TGPRFARDGVGRVAL
+1826 TGPRFAREGVGRVAL

-1852 TMLKTGK
+1852 TMLKTAN
-1859 EALDIARASFARD
+1859 EALDVARASYARD
-1872 LESKNIAAGMN
+1872 LESKGMAA
-1883 LETAKAAASAAAD
+1883 AAASAAAD

-1917 GVQGIPIYG
+1917 GVQGIPLYG
-1926 AVTMLADMFFLG
+1926 AATMLFDMFFLG

-1961 VSELSGFDV
+1961 VSELTGFDV

-1988 NPSPEEELM
+1988 NPSPEEELA
-1997 HLVGGPAWSVYSR
+1997 HLAGGPAWSVYSR

-2025 GMEDLLP
+2025 GIEDLLP

-2040 AVRFGIEGGIRTRR
+2040 AVRFGMEGGIRTRR
-2054 GDFMYDDITAGDL
+2054 GDYMYDDITAGDL
-2067 VAKVLGFPP
+2067 VAKVFGFPP
-2076 NEYTKEMD
+2076 NEYTKAMD
-2084 ETSFGKRMSDRDIA
+2084 ETSAAKRMSDRD
-2098 RRARLAKKLFIA
+2098 RAKRAKLLKKLYVA
-2110 RQYRDF
+2110 EQYGDF
-2116 EAEEDIRR
+2116 EGMDDAER
-2124 EMDEFNA
+2124 EIDEFNA
-2131 SAAVD
+2131 SAAVGRD
-2136 RSPELFIDGEY
+2136 PDLFISGKTVKKS
-2147 LDNSFTRHSSTSAK
+2147 LARHRATSATR
-2161 MHNGVLLPES
+2161 MHNGVVLP
-2171 VKAIVEEPGFF
+2171 KTIQGIVEEDGFF

>member
-8 RTEELGIAL
+8 RTEDLATAL
-17 KNAHAAGDTRAAR
+17 KNAHAAGDTQSAT
-30 ILATELQKQLRRDQR
+30 ILAVELRKQLKREQR
-45 SAKIRAAMPP
+45 FAQLRAAMPR
-55 RETGV
+55 RETGI
-60 FEDITSGFGAGLVGL
+60 FEDITTGFGAGLVGI
-75 GETTSLGIASLLE
+75 GETASLGVASLLE
-88 EEEETAARNRI
+88 EEEETAARERI
-99 RSIADSLRPE
+99 KSIADFLRPE
-109 GGDPDSLTYQLSS
+109 GGDPDSPTYKVASGVGSL
-122 VFGGIAGFAG
+122 FGFAG
-132 AGLGATALGAPG
+132 AGLGAAALGAPG
-144 IAVTT
+144 AAVAT
-149 GLGALGIGLA
+149 GLGGLGYA
-159 KGEASERA
+159 AARGEASERA
-167 RAADSTVAER
+167 RAADATVEER
-177 EAAVNDPKVIVAG
+177 EKAVDAPLVLLAG
-190 ALEAIPLARV
+190 VLEAIPLARV
-200 IKFTDLPAL
+200 VKLADLPTL

-217 PEKVETIG
+217 PEKVETIS
-225 ERIYSAGITGGAE
+225 ERLTSAGITGGAE

-243 ASNILQNLTEQEYND
+243 ASNILQNLNEQEYNA
-258 AREILGVDTAE
+258 AREILGADTAE
-269 EAALGGVA
+269 EAAVGGAA
-277 GALLQGFVD
+277 GAILQGFVD
-286 LFAPRRAGKTVGDVA
+286 LFAPRRAGKTVGDAA
-301 KEEAEKPDDI
+301 KEEAKKSDDVTR
-311 AGLLEF
+311 LLEF

-331 EEAEAIDGEA
+331 EKVEAIDGEA

-369 VALSPA
+369 LALSPA
-375 EFDALERVIES
+375 EFDALERVIE
-386 PTDQIRRK
+386 TTEE
-394 VGLGDRTLE
+394 RTA
-403 ELSDQERLEVE
+403 EV
-414 AKIKQLPQKE
+414 
-424 ITALNKDLQKQIS
+424 S
-437 PDQETLPGLEPES
+437 PDQMSLPGLEPERARF
-450 VVGPQLQRLPAPEKE
+450 GPQLQELPAPEGE
-465 KRALGDV
+465 
-472 ERQDV
+472 
-477 FVPRRGRKAERDLE
+477 
-491 RQLERR
+491 
-497 SRDTDTIA
+497 TIA

-530 ARGRRITDDTPAA
+530 ARGRRVTDDTPAA
-543 EVRLGQERAAI
+543 EVRLARERDAI
-554 ASEAQGEM
+554 TREAQGEM

-569 AREAALD
+569 ETEAALD
-576 ATETRDVDTASRVV
+576 ATETRDVDAAPAPRVV
-590 TEEDLTAAGFAT
+590 TEEDLTTAGFAT
-602 NNTRIRKKVL
+602 NNTKIRNEVL

-618 PAVRDALAEEA
+618 PAVRDALTNEA
-629 NLLKSQKV
+629 NRLKSQKV
-637 KRGVTQLLEGAP
+637 RRGVTQLLEGVP

-664 RRARDAA
+664 RRVKDAA
-671 ATVGTGATVGST
+671 AEVGTGVTADPTGVETDPTSVGST
-683 SVETDSTIVDPRE
+683 ER
-696 GGEDTTEIDASD
+696 GEDTTETTALD
-708 GRAVGVVGGDADGV
+708 GRAVGTVGRAADVVDDGK
-722 DVGERG
+722 RAK
-728 QRGALARKIEEKKRG
+728 RGALGRKIEEKKRG
-743 RPRTKPT
+743 RPRTNPT
-750 TPKMSKI
+750 MSKI

-768 PDGGIERVRR
+768 PDGSAERVRR
-778 ETSED
+778 EVSVD
-783 PETGKKDFSFI
+783 PDTGEKEFSFI

-813 GSTKETAIKR
+813 GSTKETAIRR
-823 LTKVRK
+823 LTKVREA
-829 DPPVQPVRRA
+829 PPVEPVRRI
-839 TAEDIE
+839 TPEELAE
-845 GRRANEREASE
+845 RRVAEREASE
-856 IEKIR
+856 IGKIR
-861 TAQRNIE
+861 TAQRNVK
-868 RKQRVAEG
+868 RKRRVAKG
-876 EKART
+876 EKARA
-881 EQRERIDTADLRK
+881 EQRERIETADLRK
-894 VRAAQREATDRLEKL
+894 VRSAQREAADRLEEI
-909 ADERKAVRKAKED
+909 AAERKDVRKAKEEG
-922 SVEILYAPT
+922 VEILYAPT

-937 DSRLPE
+937 DSRLPDN
-943 QVIKLLQ
+943 VIKLLRG
-950 DNKLESAL
+950 NKLGSAL
-958 SKLATIS
+958 SELATTS
-965 KDKFVKRVAKKLST
+965 KDKFIKRVAKRLST
-979 LTGDTQVQIASPSK
+979 LVGDTQVQIASPAK
-993 LSSMGKG
+993 LISMGRG
-1000 LGSEG
+1000 IGSEG
-1005 TPAGLF
+1005 IPAGLF
-1011 VAPDNTIYLNEKYL
+1011 VAPDNTIYLSEKYL

-1125 KLSALQR
+1125 KLSAWQR
-1132 FFKTIMDFLGLGKL
+1132 LLKTTMDFLGLGKF

-1176 SMSDREGVTEIGDR
+1176 SMSDREGVTEIADR
-1190 IKDSRRDL
+1190 IKDTRRDL

-1205 AFGAKLARD
+1205 AAGAKLARD

-1227 LGKKAVLGLLPNQAV
+1227 QGKKVVLGLLPNQSV
-1242 LDIAV
+1242 LDIAEH
-1247 DRGINGAKKVL
+1247 RGITGAKKVL

-1265 GDLTVSEQNTRR
+1265 GDLTISEQNTRR
-1277 RLTPIFRWANNA
+1277 SLTPIFRWANNA
-1289 SENTMKAWN
+1289 SEKTMKAWN

-1314 PAQARKKYGKQ
+1314 PTQARKKYGKE

-1339 ELHAIYMGATLGKD
+1339 ELHTIYMGATLGKD
-1353 GRQAYDS
+1353 GRQAYDN

-1372 LNALKGRIDNADIN
+1372 LNALKGRIDNANIN

-1404 TGVEPYFPL
+1404 TGVDPYFPL

-1442 RLKAAE
+1442 RVKAAE

-1477 SQVLS
+1477 SQVLG

-1507 SSFAKGLVKRK
+1507 SSFAKGLIKRK
-1518 KTSGFDVDAVEAAR
+1518 KTLGFDVDALEAAR

-1560 TVPKDRRDSA
+1560 TVPKGRKDSA

-1588 TVAKNANRLAF
+1588 TVAKNLNRGAF

-1647 SPSNKSAE
+1647 SPSNKPAE

-1668 EAFREGGVGQALEAM
+1668 EALREGGVGQALEAM

-1705 VFSVRKDLDLPEDMI
+1705 VFSVREDLNLPKDTVTRLDN
-1720 TKLDDLKPLIELASR
+1720 LKPLIELAAR

-1790 LNKLTGGKKP
+1790 LNKLTGGEKP
-1800 TPEQQQQAAEEA
+1800 TFKQQQQAAEEA

-1826 TGPRFARDGVGRVAL
+1826 TGPRFAREGVLRVAL

-1872 LESKNIAAGMN
+1872 LESKGVIPAV
-1883 LETAKAAASAAAD
+1883 ASATAD
-1896 AFRSD
+1896 ALRSD
-1901 AAKQLAGVHL
+1901 AARQLAGVHL
-1911 SALFFA
+1911 SALLFA

-1988 NPSPEEELM
+1988 NPSPEEELA

-2010 GRKGIDKIAEGDLVR
+2010 GRKGIDKIVEGDLVR
-2025 GMEDLLP
+2025 GIEDLLP

-2067 VAKVLGFPP
+2067 IAKVFGFPP
-2076 NEYTKEMD
+2076 NEYTKAMD
-2084 ETSFGKRMSDRDIA
+2084 ETSAAKRMSDRDIA
-2098 RRARLAKKLFIA
+2098 RRANLSKKLFIA
-2110 RQYRDF
+2110 RRYADF

-2124 EMDEFNA
+2124 EIDEFNA
-2131 SAAVD
+2131 SSAVARNPD
-2136 RSPELFIDGEY
+2136 LFIDGEF
-2147 LDNSFTRHSSTSAK
+2147 LDRSFSRHQSTSVK
-2161 MHNGVLLPES
+2161 MHNGVLLPKK
-2171 VKAIVEEPGFF
+2171 VKAIVEEDGFF